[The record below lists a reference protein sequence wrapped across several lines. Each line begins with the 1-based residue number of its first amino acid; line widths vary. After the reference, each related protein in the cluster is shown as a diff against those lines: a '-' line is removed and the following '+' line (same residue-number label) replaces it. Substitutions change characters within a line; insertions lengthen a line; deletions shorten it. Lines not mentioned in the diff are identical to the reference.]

1 MKKLVVLVALVA
13 FIAVNTVPVYA
24 IAKDNSIELAK
35 VDDKPKKDKKAEAK
49 ADSKS
54 ETKSE
59 SKSHKDCEA
68 KSTECSTA
76 AKKECG
82 DKKGG
87 DKK

>member
-1 MKKLVVLVALVA
+1 MKKLVVLVSLVA

-24 IAKDNSIELAK
+24 IADDNSVELAQL
-35 VDDKPKKDKKAEAK
+35 DDKPKKDQKAETK
-49 ADSKS
+49 A

-59 SKSHKDCEA
+59 SKSESKSSAGCET
-68 KSTECSTA
+68 KSTECATA